1 MAFPDCDSGAKVSST
16 SRGGKKIRRAGEA
29 VVVVVGKEAHLTPAL
44 PGAINSPFTKE
55 RAGTA
60 SLSGAVVG
68 YLVAILVYDSSWRV
82 GQKESGKWTG
92 RGLLR

>member
-16 SRGGKKIRRAGEA
+16 SRGGKKIRREA
-29 VVVVVGKEAHLTPAL
+29 VVVVGKEAHLTPTL
-44 PGAINSPFTKE
+44 PGAVNSPFTKE
-55 RAGTA
+55 RTGTA
-60 SLSGAVVG
+60 SLFRAVVG
-68 YLVAILVYDSSWRV
+68 YPVATLLDSSRRV